1 MPWDIGIAPLTNSK
15 FNQSKSHIKWMEYS
29 MYEIPTVASKVYPY
43 SKDIL
48 GIKTIEDGVT
58 GILCEN
64 GEWEKKLS
72 MLIEDEELRRKIGKQ
87 AKEYVA
93 KNWQY
98 DDAKRIL
105 DVAREIEQL
114 W

>member
-1 MPWDIGIAPLTNSK
+1 
-15 FNQSKSHIKWMEYS
+15 
-29 MYEIPTVASKVYPY
+29 
-43 SKDIL
+43 
-48 GIKTIEDGVT
+48 
-58 GILCEN
+58 
-64 GEWEKKLS
+64 